1 MLPYA
6 IILLGVAVGA
16 LAWRLSAALVALGER
31 IVGAL
36 RALTDRESEP
46 SALVAEDRERIG
58 DLTVR
63 LKTLEKSLE
72 AHEDSTTARFNRIA
86 ANKRRDA
93 EATAPTVA
101 LDEDPMQEAL
111 PFGAANR
118 APVRFGSRTPMPRGF
133 GAANRG

>member
-6 IILLGVAVGA
+6 IIVLGVAVGA
-16 LAWRLSAALVALGER
+16 LAWRLSAALVGLGER

-36 RALTDRESEP
+36 VALTNRESEP

-58 DLTVR
+58 DLAVKV
-63 LKTLEKSLE
+63 KTLEKMLE

-93 EATAPTVA
+93 EATAPAVA
-101 LDEDPMQEAL
+101 TDEDPAQEVL

-118 APVRFGSRTPMPRGF
+118 APVRFGSRTPLPRGF